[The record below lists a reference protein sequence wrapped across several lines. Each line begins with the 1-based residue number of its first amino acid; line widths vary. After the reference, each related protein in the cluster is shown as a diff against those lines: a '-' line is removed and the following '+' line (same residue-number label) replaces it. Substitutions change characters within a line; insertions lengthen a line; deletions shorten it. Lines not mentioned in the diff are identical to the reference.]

1 MECHFFFS
9 EILMQLLTL
18 LEDSKKSFRISSKI
32 DLLSDSFLMRIL
44 KSYFPKFW
52 KVYIWRLVMAWTQG
66 LFNQLNDAIGMTPY
80 SMLNFWNMSVTH
92 SSDQHRK

>member
-18 LEDSKKSFRISSKI
+18 LEDSKKSLRISSKV

-44 KSYFPKFW
+44 KIYFPKLW
-52 KVYIWRLVMAWTQG
+52 KSIYEGW
-66 LFNQLNDAIGMTPY
+66 
-80 SMLNFWNMSVTH
+80 
-92 SSDQHRK
+92 